1 MYNRYQGN
9 TGRVSR
15 EGEPEAAPHRQR
27 SMPDGHMRGSSE
39 PPARQRSEAR
49 VRSAAPQQRS
59 GGEHTAHPVHTNGGG
74 PPPETGGGPLSG
86 LLGNLSGMLSGVLP
100 KVLPDGLETGDLLM
114 LLILYLMYKESGDK
128 ELLIIMGAM
137 FLL

>member
-9 TGRVSR
+9 SGRVSR
-15 EGEPEAAPHRQR
+15 EGEPESPPRRARP
-27 SMPDGHMRGSSE
+27 SPDGHMRGPAE
-39 PPARQRSEAR
+39 PYPRQRSAP
-49 VRSAAPQQRS
+49 APQQHA
-59 GGEHTAHPVHTNGGG
+59 GGERPPQGPNSGG
-74 PPPETGGGPLSG
+74 PPPEMGGGPLGG
-86 LLGNLSGMLSGVLP
+86 LFGNLGGLLSGVLP